1 MRAYNLLKLTQ
12 RYGSPLTLVKT
23 TTGAYDPST
32 GSAATTT
39 ANYIFT
45 GYLYNSEE
53 GILLDDIRRGTSKC
67 VIPSLNLGTV
77 PDDGDQV
84 TGLGDT
90 KNITRVQT
98 YYSDGVALCYVCE
111 VSE

>member
-39 ANYIFT
+39 KNYIFT
-45 GYLYNSEE
+45 GYLFNSEE

-67 VIPSLNLGTV
+67 VIPALNLGVV

-90 KNITRVQT
+90 KNINRVQT
-98 YYSDGVALCYVCE
+98 YYSDGVSICYVCE
-111 VSE
+111 VAE

>member
-1 MRAYNLLKLTQ
+1 MRAYNLLKLTK

-23 TTGAYDPST
+23 TIGPYNPDKGST
-32 GSAATTT
+32 SNTTE
-39 ANYIFT
+39 NFIFT

-67 VIPSLNLGTV
+67 VIPALNLGTV

-84 TGLGDT
+84 IGLGST

-98 YYSDGVALCYVCE
+98 YYSNGVTLCYVCE
-111 VSE
+111 VAE